1 MSRLPTLLLLPFFF
15 TNSHS
20 QPNWE
25 NINQIIDGAR
35 SSESFEGTILLAD
48 KGEVIFHQSYGF
60 VDDGLKQPVKN
71 SMKFS
76 LASIT
81 KTFTAVIILRM
92 IEEGKLNLDDNLEE
106 LVPELEIPKGSKIT
120 VHHLLLHISGLPNE
134 QGLFYQAPKSPL
146 EFVETVLAE
155 AKPSKIGKF
164 NYANIDYVL
173 LGLIIEK
180 LEKKEW
186 AAVVEERILDALQ
199 MTNTGFL
206 ERDNYPKGFAQ
217 TFSFEDEKRVKD
229 PTFYIENFYSSA
241 CMYGDAPDL
250 LKFDQALYGESLI
263 NAASKEKLYT
273 SYPEYNY
280 TGYSVWTYDYPF
292 TKPPVRVME
301 RRGGIMG
308 ANNTLIR
315 MLDLNRT
322 IIILSNNSKFNPD
335 SFGNTS
341 GLKEAIMIEMA
352 SY

>member
-1 MSRLPTLLLLPFFF
+1 MFRIIIIIFSCSFFI
-15 TNSHS
+15 NAHS

-25 NINQIIDGAR
+25 KINQIIDGAR
-35 SSESFEGTILLAD
+35 SNESFEGTILLAD
-48 KGEVIFHQSYGF
+48 RGEVIFHQSYGF
-60 VDDGLKQPVKN
+60 VDDALKQPVKN

-92 IEEGKLNLDDNLEE
+92 IEDGKLGLDDNLAD
-106 LVPELEIPKGSKIT
+106 LLPELNIPDDSKIS

-134 QGLFYQAPKSPL
+134 QGEFYQSLKSPE

-180 LEKKEW
+180 IEGKQW
-186 AAVVEERILDALQ
+186 AVVVEERILDPLQ

-206 ERDNYPKGFAQ
+206 ERDNYPKDFAH

-229 PTFYIENFYSSA
+229 PKFYIENFYSSA
-241 CMYGDAPDL
+241 CMYGDALDL
-250 LKFDQALYGESLI
+250 LKFDQALYGETLI
-263 NAASKEKLYT
+263 NLASKEKLYT

-315 MLDLNRT
+315 MLYLNRT

-335 SFGNTS
+335 SFGNAS
-341 GLKEAIMIEMA
+341 GLKEALMIEMA